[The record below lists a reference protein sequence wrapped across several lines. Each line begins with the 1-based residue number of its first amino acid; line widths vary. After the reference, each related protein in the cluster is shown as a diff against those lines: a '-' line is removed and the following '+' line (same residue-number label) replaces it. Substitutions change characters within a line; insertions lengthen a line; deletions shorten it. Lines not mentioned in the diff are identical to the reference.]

1 VRPNH
6 TLSLLRQQSPTIG
19 LWLQTHSF
27 HVSRAIAAQGLFDWL
42 LLDMEHTPVDLYAAS
57 TILAAIG
64 DVSGGRCTP
73 IARVAGNT
81 AEHIKHAL
89 DAGAQGILVPM
100 VSTADDARAAVRRA
114 RFPPLGERGGG
125 GIAPHLAF
133 GLTSHVEYIAR
144 ANAETLLAV
153 QIETTEG
160 VANIDEIVGVDGIDL
175 VFVGPFDLHLS
186 LGLPPALWSTEPR
199 FLAAV
204 DRVLAACTSRG
215 MPVGT
220 LAPDAAGAEARLLQG
235 FRFVGLGTDLNHL
248 LGALRAQR
256 GALPTQKRDAD
267 PPRGPT
273 S

>member
-6 TLSLLRQQSPTIG
+6 TLALLRKRAPALG

-27 HVSRAIAAQGLFDWL
+27 HVSRTIAAQGLFDWL
-42 LLDMEHTPVDLYAAS
+42 LLDMEHTPVDLHAAS

-64 DVSGGRCTP
+64 DVSGGQCTP
-73 IARVAGNT
+73 LARVAGNT

-100 VSTADDARAAVRRA
+100 VSTADEARAAIRHA

-125 GIAPHLAF
+125 GIAPHFAF
-133 GLTSHVEYIAR
+133 GMTSHVEYIAR
-144 ANAETLLAV
+144 ANAETLVAV
-153 QIETTEG
+153 QIETVEG
-160 VANIDEIVGVDGIDL
+160 VANIDDIVAVDGIDL

-186 LGLPPALWSTEPR
+186 LGLPPSLWSTDPR

-204 DRVLAACTSRG
+204 DRVLAACMSRG
-215 MPVGT
+215 LPVGT
-220 LAPDAAGAEARLLQG
+220 LAPDAAAAELRLQQG
-235 FRFVGLGTDLNHL
+235 FRFVGIGTDLNHM

-256 GALPTQKRDAD
+256 GALPTRKRDVD
-267 PPRGPT
+267 IPRG
-273 S
+273 SAS